1 MPTSALT
8 SKGQTTIPKEIR
20 DYLHLRPG
28 DRIEFLKEPDGRI
41 VLLPVTL
48 DIEELC
54 GALPRPKRTVSLKE
68 MDEAVREGA
77 RSGLKR

>member
-1 MPTSALT
+1 M
-8 SKGQTTIPKEIR
+8 
-20 DYLHLRPG
+20 RPG
-28 DRIEFLKEPDGRI
+28 DRIEFLKEDGRV

-48 DIEELC
+48 DIRELF

-77 RSGLKR
+77 LAGLKR